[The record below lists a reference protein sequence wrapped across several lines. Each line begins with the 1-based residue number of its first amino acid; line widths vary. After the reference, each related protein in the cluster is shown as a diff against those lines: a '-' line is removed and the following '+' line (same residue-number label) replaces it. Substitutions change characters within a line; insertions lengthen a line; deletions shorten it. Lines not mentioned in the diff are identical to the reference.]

1 MDTRSLSL
9 RVIAGVL
16 SSLQAFAASGYASG
30 FPIDGQHSTITV
42 RVFKSGLF
50 RAFADNHVVQAPV
63 AEGAV
68 DDSAT
73 PHVELVV
80 DATRMRVLD
89 PNLSPKDR
97 DDVQARLLGPDVLD
111 TSRFPQIRFR
121 SVAVNPLERD
131 QWLVRGDLE
140 LHGQIHQVS
149 IRVVRKNGHYKG
161 STPLR
166 QTEFGIT
173 PISIAGG
180 TVKVKDEVTIEFDIV
195 TTEGKPS
202 S

>member
-1 MDTRSLSL
+1 MDARSLS
-9 RVIAGVL
+9 VPVVAGVL
-16 SSLQAFAASGYASG
+16 SLFQAFAASGSAKG
-30 FPIDGQHSTITV
+30 QPIDSQSSTITV

-63 AEGAV
+63 AEGSV
-68 DDSAT
+68 EDSAT

-80 DATRMRVLD
+80 DASQMRVLD

-97 DDVQARLLGPDVLD
+97 DDVQARLLGPEVLD
-111 TSRFPQIRFR
+111 TNRFAQIRFR
-121 SVAVNPLERD
+121 SIAVKPLEKDR
-131 QWLVRGDLE
+131 WLVRGDLE
-140 LHGQIHQVS
+140 LHGQIHPIS
-149 IRVVRKNGHYKG
+149 IRVARENGHYKG

-180 TVKVKDEVTIEFDIV
+180 TVRVKDEVTVEFDIV
-195 TTEGKPS
+195 TADR
-202 S
+202 